1 MCIRQYKYILLVCL
15 RERIC
20 IVSFE
25 GVGVCMPED
34 KKNAEYLKLLEKLV
48 KELKFGSVTLT
59 LQDGKI
65 VQIQKE
71 EKIRI

>member
-1 MCIRQYKYILLVCL
+1 M
-15 RERIC
+15 
-20 IVSFE
+20 S
-25 GVGVCMPED
+25 ED

>member
-1 MCIRQYKYILLVCL
+1 
-15 RERIC
+15 
-20 IVSFE
+20 
-25 GVGVCMPED
+25 MPED